1 MKKFTFPLLG
11 LLMAALLF
19 TSCGGKKKAFT
30 STSTGRA
37 YEILVVIDPDVL
49 KSVAGQALYNDVLGA
64 NVPGLPQPEPS
75 FRKMYTA
82 PRSFDSTLKLV
93 RNIIIV
99 DIQDIYSAPKMKYSK
114 DVYSYPQMVMTI
126 QAPDEASFAT
136 YVTENAQVIIDF
148 FTHAEMN
155 RQIAVLEEAHNDYV
169 SLKVKSMFD
178 CDVWLPAELSSNKEG
193 ENFFWAGS
201 TTATADRNFVIYS
214 FPYTDKDTF
223 TKEYFVHKRDSV
235 MKVNMPGRDAGMYME
250 TNALLT
256 TVTPITVQGEYT
268 LEARGL
274 WEMHGDM
281 MGGPYVAHMRYDR
294 ANGRIVVAEVFVYSP
309 DSDKRNLIR
318 GLEASL
324 YTLRLPNETEKVEIP
339 TQNVANE

>member
-11 LLMAALLF
+11 LLTAALLF
-19 TSCGGKKKAFT
+19 TACGGKKKAFT

-37 YEILVVIDPDVL
+37 YEILVVIDPAL
-49 KSVAGQALYNDVLGA
+49 LERPAGQALYDGVLA
-64 NVPGLPQPEPS
+64 TNVPGLPQPEPS
-75 FRKMYTA
+75 FRRMYTS
-82 PRSFDSTLKLV
+82 PKSFDSTLKLV

-126 QAPDEASFAT
+126 QAPDEDSFAQ
-136 YVTENAQVIIDF
+136 YVTENEQVIIDF

-169 SLKVKSMFD
+169 SLKVKSLFD
-178 CDVWLPAELSSNKEG
+178 CDVWVPAELSSNKVG

-201 TTATADRNFVIYS
+201 NTATADKNFVIYS
-214 FPYTDKDTF
+214 FPYTDKNTF
-223 TKEYFVHKRDSV
+223 TKDYFVHKRDSV
-235 MKVNMPGRDAGMYME
+235 MKVNMPGRDEGMYMA

-274 WEMHGDM
+274 WEMHNDM

-309 DSDKRNLIR
+309 DTSKRDLIR
-318 GLEASL
+318 GLEAAL
-324 YTLRLPNETEKVEIP
+324 YTLRMPNETGEVKIATPDV
-339 TQNVANE
+339 TNE

>member
-1 MKKFTFPLLG
+1 MKKFTLSIFG
-11 LLMAALLF
+11 LLTATLLL
-19 TSCGGKKKAFT
+19 TACGGKKKGFT

-37 YEILVVIDPDVL
+37 YEILVVIDPAML
-49 KSVAGQALYNDVLGA
+49 ERPAGKALYEGVLGT

-82 PRSFDSTLKLV
+82 PKSFDSTLKLV

-99 DIQDIYSAPKMKYSK
+99 DIQNIYSAPKMKYSK
-114 DVYSYPQMVMTI
+114 NVYSYPQMVMTI
-126 QAPDEASFAT
+126 QAPDEASFAD
-136 YVTENAQVIIDF
+136 YVTENKQVIIDF

-155 RQIAVLEEAHNDYV
+155 RQIAVLQEAHNDYA
-169 SLKVKSMFD
+169 SIKVKSLFD
-178 CDVWLPAELSSNKEG
+178 CDVWVPAELSSNKVG

-201 TTATADRNFVIYS
+201 NTATADRNFVIYS
-214 FPYTDKDTF
+214 FLYTDKNTF
-223 TKEYFVHKRDSV
+223 TKEFFVHKRDSV
-235 MKVNMPGRDAGMYME
+235 MKVNMPGLDAGMYMS

-256 TVTPITVQGEYT
+256 LVTPIPVQGEYP

-274 WEMHGDM
+274 WEMYGDM
-281 MGGPYVAHMRYDR
+281 MGGPYVSHMRYDR

-309 DSDKRNLIR
+309 DTDKRNLIR
-318 GLEASL
+318 SLEASL

-339 TQNVANE
+339 TPNVSNE